1 MRDVE
6 IRGDMI
12 RLGQLLKLAGLV
24 DSGAEAK
31 HVLGEGRVQ
40 VNGEVDARRGRQ
52 LHGGDNV
59 TLAGAAADADE
70 AVRIVTAS
78 G

>member
-1 MRDVE
+1 MTPPREVA

-31 HVLGEGRVQ
+31 DVLAGGNVT
-40 VNGEVDARRGRQ
+40 VNGEGGTRRGRQ
-52 LHGGDNV
+52 LHRGDEVAAGGEGV
-59 TLAGAAADADE
+59 VVA
-70 AVRIVTAS
+70 
-78 G
+78 

>member
-1 MRDVE
+1 VA

-31 HVLGEGRVQ
+31 DVLAGGGVT
-40 VNGEVDARRGRQ
+40 VNGEAETRRGRQ
-52 LHGGDNV
+52 LHRGDEV
-59 TLAGAAADADE
+59 AAGSERVVVA
-70 AVRIVTAS
+70 
-78 G
+78 